1 MARGTSVQNHGLQ
14 CPPVVIVVVV
24 VVFGESIRGIVLEE
38 TDKLLL
44 ESSRHSFVAHPLLF
58 VENERKRFKNI
69 RV

>member
-24 VVFGESIRGIVLEE
+24 VVGESIRGIVLEE
-38 TDKLLL
+38 TYKLLL